1 MKIMQSE
8 VKSSPIPTILIA
20 ENGAGIIELI
30 HANGMTDYD
39 LLAAE
44 DGASALL
51 MLPRVNPSLI
61 VLDVDLAKVNWF
73 EFYKSIRK
81 DHAHARTPILILINS
96 TEDVI
101 GLSDFSLG
109 NTDFVIKPFTPQ
121 ELLVR
126 MRRLL
131 NLRQSTDDDSGI
143 LEYDDLQLDVPRHEV
158 LVNGDE
164 INLTVTEFKLLATL
178 AQRRGRVQSRERL
191 LQDVCE
197 YHASGLETRTI
208 DTHMRRLRNK
218 LGPAN
223 WHLESVRGIG
233 YRFLEKQPG
242 RTWKRNLPSAAP
254 PSAISRRPLPIALQ
268 DNSTIR

>member
-1 MKIMQSE
+1 
-8 VKSSPIPTILIA
+8 
-20 ENGAGIIELI
+20 
-30 HANGMTDYD
+30 
-39 LLAAE
+39 
-44 DGASALL
+44 
-51 MLPRVNPSLI
+51 MLPRISPSLI

-81 DHAHARTPILILINS
+81 DHTHARTPILILINS
-96 TEDVI
+96 AEAII
-101 GLSDFSLG
+101 GLSDFSLC
-109 NTDFVIKPFTPQ
+109 NTDFVVKPFTPQ
-121 ELLVR
+121 ELQVR

-131 NLRQSTDDDSGI
+131 DLRQSTEAESGV
-143 LEYDDLQLDVPRHEV
+143 LDYEDLLLDVPRHEV

-233 YRFLEKQPG
+233 YRFLEKLRDRAWKPKLQATPPRSSIPRRALPVALRGQP
-242 RTWKRNLPSAAP
+242 
-254 PSAISRRPLPIALQ
+254 Q
-268 DNSTIR
+268 

>member
-8 VKSSPIPTILIA
+8 IKSFPSPTILIA

-51 MLPRVNPSLI
+51 MLPRVSPSLI

-131 NLRQSTDDDSGI
+131 NLRQSTDDDSGV

-164 INLTVTEFKLLATL
+164 INLTVT
-178 AQRRGRVQSRERL
+178 
-191 LQDVCE
+191 
-197 YHASGLETRTI
+197 
-208 DTHMRRLRNK
+208 
-218 LGPAN
+218 
-223 WHLESVRGIG
+223 
-233 YRFLEKQPG
+233 
-242 RTWKRNLPSAAP
+242 
-254 PSAISRRPLPIALQ
+254 
-268 DNSTIR
+268 